1 MLQQGRSCLLTEAE
15 ADLIFMVS
23 VCFYPLERVSGLS
36 VADDGFTRHF
46 FRLPGQALVVGD
58 VLSRKPPHAIN
69 QFAHSFPNHF
79 HYFDRDFFIF
89 DHQQ

>member
-1 MLQQGRSCLLTEAE
+1 MTEAE
-15 ADLIFMVS
+15 AELSDLIFMVS

-36 VADDGFTRHF
+36 VADDGLPAIF

-58 VLSRKPPHAIN
+58 VLSKKPPHAIN
-69 QFAHSFPNHF
+69 QFAHSLSFPNHF